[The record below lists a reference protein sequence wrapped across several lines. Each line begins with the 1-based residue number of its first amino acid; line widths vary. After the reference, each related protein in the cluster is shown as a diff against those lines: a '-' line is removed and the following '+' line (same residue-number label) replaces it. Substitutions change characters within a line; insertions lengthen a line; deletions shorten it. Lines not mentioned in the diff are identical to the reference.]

1 MIFIL
6 KVITFPYVIYWAF
19 LKHPDEPWRWVWK
32 AYWDNCRVWICILA
46 VAVSGFIGIELG
58 NVLKLELDTLDKW
71 GEEEYIKRDSLRQD
85 KARMETYDMSK
96 ELHDGSAE

>member
-1 MIFIL
+1 M
-6 KVITFPYVIYWAF
+6 
-19 LKHPDEPWRWVWK
+19 
-32 AYWDNCRVWICILA
+32 CILA

-58 NVLKLELDTLDKW
+58 NVLKLGLDTLDKW

-85 KARMETYDMSK
+85 KARMETYDISK